1 MPDPIILDLADAS
14 NVANTNF
21 TALTAGTNFTLPT
34 VNFSSTAFQAPSQVN
49 NPLYGEISN
58 ITTEDLTTLELDGT
72 GVFDKLMRANKAHLM
87 QEFEKGRITGE
98 QYAKTYIE
106 MTTGVM
112 NMSLQFVLQ
121 REQNYWSN
129 LLLQSQARQAEIQAV
144 TANTQLEISK
154 AELVTKQYDAKTS
167 EATYALTK
175 MKLST
180 ENAQFSNITAQI
192 RNSLY
197 QVEELMPLQK
207 LSLVIDNDT
216 KSYQLNEILP
226 EEKRKL
232 VYNIDNLMVT
242 EYNKA
247 NFEFTELLPLQK
259 LGLNIDNDTKT
270 YQLSDIL
277 PEEKRQLTYNI
288 DNLMVSEY
296 NKSNYQFTEL
306 MPLQKAGFVIDN
318 NTKTYQLND
327 ILPEQ
332 KRQLVYTT
340 DNVMVADYNK
350 TNFEFTEIMPK
361 QRDVLNVDIATK
373 TFQKDELLPTQ
384 KLLLLEQVEV
394 QHSQTSDFKID
405 GVTPVTGS
413 VGKQKELYT
422 QQITSYKRDSEY
434 KNAKMYLDAWIT
446 QKTLDDSLNA
456 PAQLTNINIDTVLS
470 NLRSNNGL

>member
-1 MPDPIILDLADAS
+1 MPDPIILDLANAS

-34 VNFSSTAFQAPSQVN
+34 VDFSGTAFQAPSQDN

-121 REQNYWSN
+121 REQSYWSN

-154 AELVTKQYDAKTS
+154 AELVMKQYDAKTS

-207 LSLVIDNDT
+207 AGFVIDNDT
-216 KSYQLNEILP
+216 K
-226 EEKRKL
+226 
-232 VYNIDNLMVT
+232 
-242 EYNKA
+242 A
-247 NFEFTELLPLQK
+247 
-259 LGLNIDNDTKT
+259 
-270 YQLSDIL
+270 
-277 PEEKRQLTYNI
+277 
-288 DNLMVSEY
+288 
-296 NKSNYQFTEL
+296 
-306 MPLQKAGFVIDN
+306 
-318 NTKTYQLND
+318 YQLND

-340 DNVMVADYNK
+340 DNVMVAEYNK
-350 TNFEFTEIMPK
+350 ANFEFTEIMPK
-361 QRDVLNVDIATK
+361 QKDVLDVDIATK

-394 QHSQTSDFKID
+394 QHSQTSDLKID
-405 GVTPVTGS
+405 GITPVTGS
-413 VGKQKELYT
+413 VGKQRELYT

-446 QKTLDDSLNA
+446 QKTLDDGLNA
-456 PAQLTNINIDTVLS
+456 PAQLTNINIDAVLS